1 MPTIYLSPS
10 TQEANLYVTGGS
22 EEYYMNLLADR
33 MEPYLRASGIGF
45 TRNRPDMTALS
56 SIRASNAG
64 EYDLHL
70 ALHSNAAPEN
80 RYGEIRGSDV
90 YYYPGSAA
98 GKRAA
103 GEIAEGLR
111 GIYPGTVRVVGST
124 RLGELRRTKAP
135 SVFLELAYHDNPED
149 ARWITENLDAVA
161 ANLVESLC
169 RYFGIPFITPVP
181 IRAGTVRTGGGRLNL
196 RARPDRSAEVLL
208 TIPNGGSVII
218 FSGWQG
224 WDVIQYGG
232 VIGYADGRYIESVG

>member
-10 TQEANLYVTGGS
+10 TQEANLYTTGGS
-22 EEYYMNLLADR
+22 EEYYMNQLADR

-45 TRNRPDMTALS
+45 TRNSPDMTAAS

-64 EYDLHL
+64 TYDLHL

-80 RYGEIRGSDV
+80 RYGEVRGSDV
-90 YYYPGSAA
+90 YYSPGSVE

-103 GEIAEGLR
+103 EEIARGLR
-111 GIYPGTVRVVGST
+111 GIYPGVVRTIGSD
-124 RLGELRRTKAP
+124 RLGEVRRTKAP

-149 ARWITENLDAVA
+149 ARWITENLDGIA

-181 IRAGTVRTGGGRLNL
+181 IEAGFVRTGGGALNL
-196 RARPDRSAEVLL
+196 REKPDHAARILR
-208 TIPNGGSVII
+208 TIPNGSSVIV
-218 FSGWQG
+218 FSSWQG
-224 WDVIQYGG
+224 WKVIQYGG
-232 VIGYADGRYIESVG
+232 VIGYTDGRYISIL

>member
-10 TQEANLYVTGGS
+10 TQEANLYTTGGS
-22 EEYYMNLLADR
+22 EEYYMNQLADR

-45 TRNRPDMTALS
+45 IRNSPDMTAAS

-64 EYDLHL
+64 TYDLHL

-80 RYGEIRGSDV
+80 RYGEVRGSDV
-90 YYYPGSAA
+90 YYYPGSVE

-103 GEIAEGLR
+103 EEIARGLR
-111 GIYPGTVRVVGST
+111 GISPGVVRTIGSD
-124 RLGELRRTKAP
+124 RLGEVRRTKAP

-149 ARWITENLDAVA
+149 ARWITENLDGIA

-181 IRAGTVRTGGGRLNL
+181 IEAGFVRTGGGALNL
-196 RARPDRSAEVLL
+196 REKPARAARIVRTL
-208 TIPNGGSVII
+208 PNGSSVIV
-218 FSGWQG
+218 FSSWQG
-224 WDVIQYGG
+224 W
-232 VIGYADGRYIESVG
+232 